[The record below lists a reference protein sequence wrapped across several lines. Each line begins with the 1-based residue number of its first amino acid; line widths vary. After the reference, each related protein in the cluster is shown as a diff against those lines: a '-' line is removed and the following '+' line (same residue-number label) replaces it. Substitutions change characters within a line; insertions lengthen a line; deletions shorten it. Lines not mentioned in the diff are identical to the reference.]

1 MRLSRIKKH
10 IELGTWHNKY
20 DKTIIDVD
28 ILGHITASDEFW
40 DDGIDEVINGVP
52 ARTTDLNFITASS
65 VPEEDDS
72 SSYNLG
78 KRSLVN
84 DLNLMNVPNK
94 DAWFDRRVF
103 NSSYKLYDVV
113 NLLKLENE
121 DARLAVQHP
130 LDGASLHI
138 DHEHQQCFEPEH
150 ADDRGHLFN
159 KTIKDA
165 DEVSRDTWDV
175 FVNKD
180 RMKKFII
187 ALKDFEPGA
196 VLICGNTVV
205 PQLKRGDLISIPNNV
220 PHWSSN
226 FSDKKRY
233 TIMITGQYN
242 PGYFKWA
249 FNYTGEYCNTVIPR
263 EFIL

>member
-1 MRLSRIKKH
+1 MTLSRIKKH

-20 DKTIIDVD
+20 DKTIIDAE
-28 ILGHITASDEFW
+28 ILGRITASDEFW
-40 DDGIDEVINGVP
+40 DDAINEVINEVP
-52 ARTTDLNFITASS
+52 AGITDLNAIATGSIS
-65 VPEEDDS
+65 DEDDS
-72 SSYNLG
+72 SPDNLG

-84 DLNLMNVPNK
+84 DFNLMNVPDK
-94 DAWFDRRVF
+94 DVWFERRVF
-103 NSSYKLYDVV
+103 DSSYKLYDVV
-113 NLLKLENE
+113 KLLKLKNE
-121 DARLAVQHP
+121 VARLAVQHP

-138 DHEHQQCFEPEH
+138 DHEHQQCYEVDSSNP
-150 ADDRGHLFN
+150 N
-159 KTIKDA
+159 KTIK
-165 DEVSRDTWDV
+165 DV

-180 RMKKFII
+180 KWKKFII
-187 ALKDFEPGA
+187 VLKDFEPGV

-205 PQLKRGDLISIPNNV
+205 TQLKRGDLISIPNNV